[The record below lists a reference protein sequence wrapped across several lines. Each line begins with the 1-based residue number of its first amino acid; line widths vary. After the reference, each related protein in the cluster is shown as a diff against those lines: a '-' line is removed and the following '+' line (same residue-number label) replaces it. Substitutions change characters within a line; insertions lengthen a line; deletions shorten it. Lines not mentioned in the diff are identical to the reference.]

1 VIHAEV
7 CRSSLD
13 SAADQFDVAGLMDQG
28 RLRDS
33 GLAACRA
40 LLDAMDP
47 GAGSLGLDQILRRL
61 GLFGLGSEVGAA
73 LTAHYADVDWS
84 AMADAWTASS
94 MS

>member
-1 VIHAEV
+1 V

-47 GAGSLGLDQILRRL
+47 GAESIGLVSGFRVRVVCL
-61 GLFGLGSEVGAA
+61 VW
-73 LTAHYADVDWS
+73 Y
-84 AMADAWTASS
+84 
-94 MS
+94 

>member
-1 VIHAEV
+1 MARAEV

-47 GAGSLGLDQILRRL
+47 GAGS
-61 GLFGLGSEVGAA
+61 VG
-73 LTAHYADVDWS
+73 V
-84 AMADAWTASS
+84 
-94 MS
+94 